1 MNKYTIIPSSLEF
14 KSAPFV
20 DQEIS
25 LSLTQQS
32 QEITE
37 YDRSQSI
44 SLAQLYDDERQA
56 CTIFRPT
63 FKVNYLYSNTYI
75 GTTRYVPFV
84 NNLYYTDPIVSKSNN
99 IWKGFPQY
107 YEFDFFRPDIS
118 DQHIR
123 YQAKSAYTYNW
134 TYYISYAHK
143 NNYDKD
149 LYYNLNGTSLNWK
162 ALEGIPFYINNAL
175 QNGSNVIAFQCVAPH
190 GLTVGE
196 YVELSFNYN
205 GIKLFQV
212 YSLGN
217 GQFGSNINV
226 FNIYNVGYTGAT
238 FANKVTGTFKRV
250 IDPEIILETKSKY
263 YVREHKILT
272 NVGDCVMTK
281 NAFEKNVFNEE
292 KKFEYSSIT
301 PNNISRVSQKTS
313 SNSYNITVNY
323 DLNINNLLD
332 NQKRPISELFLT
344 IINKGYTGYFNKPT
358 NGVGLKQG
366 WEFNLTK
373 TSNFW
378 WDATNLNSNT
388 NILTSSYTL
397 TSGVTKTFYY
407 NQNLMSGD
415 TIDGDFCEWNNFE
428 QIERVISKYQH
439 KITYNYNW
447 FSLSSTIQ
455 DPNNSYGYFYRPH
468 NEIPIREF
476 SNYIEESDNEDLLDL
491 PDYAY
496 YSTLNTSFRW
506 RDLYSYG
513 FISNDGVGL
522 DYPFLN
528 NCHYPFINTIFRIT
542 PENYNIPS
550 DYGTTTNPNDIDNYQ
565 GGKVPA
571 NIDIISQPLV
581 DGCDALGVIFAQ
593 ATKET

>member
-63 FKVNYLYSNTYI
+63 FKVNYLYSNTYT

-162 ALEGIPFYINNAL
+162 ASEGIPFYINNAL

-301 PNNISRVSQKTS
+301 PNNVSRVSQKTS

-344 IINKGYTGYFNKPT
+344 IINKGYTGYFNRPT

-397 TSGVTKTFYY
+397 TNGVTKTFYY

-415 TIDGDFCEWNNFE
+415 TIDGDFCEWNDYE
-428 QIERVISKYQH
+428 QLERVVSPYYHKLKFNQTIFQTTSISNTNAPGYYYEPH
-439 KITYNYNW
+439 TPMTIRV
-447 FSLSSTIQ
+447 FSDYVETGDIQ
-455 DPNNSYGYFYRPH
+455 FVDGVPSYAY
-468 NEIPIREF
+468 F
-476 SNYIEESDNEDLLDL
+476 SNSDQQ
-491 PDYAY
+491 
-496 YSTLNTSFRW
+496 FRW

-513 FISNDGVGL
+513 FIDNLGRGV

-528 NCHYPFINTIFRIT
+528 LAQYPFKDTQFRLI
-542 PENYNIPS
+542 PEGINYNS
-550 DYGTTTNPNDIDNYQ
+550 ALLG
-565 GGKVPA
+565 VPFPVK
-571 NIDIISQPLV
+571 PLI
-581 DGCDALGVIFAQ
+581 DGC
-593 ATKET
+593 E